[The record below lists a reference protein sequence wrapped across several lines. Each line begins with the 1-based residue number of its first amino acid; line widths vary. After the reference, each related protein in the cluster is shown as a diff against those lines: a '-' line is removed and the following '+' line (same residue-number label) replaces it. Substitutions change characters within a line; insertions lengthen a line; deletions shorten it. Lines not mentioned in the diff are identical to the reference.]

1 MKRILISLLVVLPGT
16 AFAQKVQGE
25 MDCRFTGTDIV
36 YDCAIRLR
44 RGTQPLDGARISVS
58 ADMPS
63 MPMAHNLVPVAA
75 RPAGKPG
82 EYRVRLDLDMY
93 GEWAVKLRL
102 SGTVRD
108 LLVLHY
114 LFDERGAQ
122 PAKRPAPQ
130 PAHRH

>member
-1 MKRILISLLVVLPGT
+1 MRLLALILLLVPLP
-16 AFAQKVQGE
+16 ALSQKVQGE

-44 RGTQPLDGARISVS
+44 RGTRPLDGAKISVS

-63 MPMAHNLVPVAA
+63 MPMAHNLVPVTA

-82 EYRVRLDLDMY
+82 EYKVRLDLDMY

-122 PAKRPAPQ
+122 PAKRPAPT

>member
-1 MKRILISLLVVLPGT
+1 MNRIIIPLLILLPGT

-44 RGTQPLDGARISVS
+44 RGTQPLDGAKISVS

-63 MPMAHNLVPVAA
+63 MPMAHNLVPVTAK
-75 RPAGKPG
+75 PTGKPG
-82 EYRVRLDLDMY
+82 EYQARLDLDMF

-102 SGTVRD
+102 SGTVRSQ
-108 LLVLHY
+108 LILHY
-114 LFDERGAQ
+114 RFHERGAA
-122 PAKRPAPQ
+122 PVVRRP
-130 PAHRH
+130 RG